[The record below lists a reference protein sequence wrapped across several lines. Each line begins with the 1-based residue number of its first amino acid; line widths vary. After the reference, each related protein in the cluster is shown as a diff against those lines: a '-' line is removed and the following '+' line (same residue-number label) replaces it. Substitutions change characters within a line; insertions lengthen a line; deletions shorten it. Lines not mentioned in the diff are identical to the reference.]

1 MLAINSGISVVEI
14 PARGQVIPVSREA
27 VAAFI
32 GPTLR
37 GPVDMPVAVR
47 SLEEFLARFGVPG
60 HYSRMELLLGQ
71 FFDNGGSLA
80 VVVRVCRSRRRNR
93 IALPGPAG
101 PLVLEALH
109 PGPLEYLRACVDY
122 AGLATDERDR
132 FNLVIHRCAS
142 PEQPL
147 VEEQESFTGVSVRPG
162 DAEFIGDVLASSA
175 LVRLAE
181 EPPAERPFDTIGTD
195 PLRPVRYVYGRSDA
209 AHADISSNAPTDYD
223 LIGSREEGT
232 GLFAL
237 ELVPW
242 VDFICLM
249 PGSADVALGP
259 VALFAAERYCRERQ
273 ALLILDPPQ
282 SWRSVRDVVEG
293 QRGHGLA
300 SPNVVTYFPPLDSA
314 AQTPAPGIASAAGAI
329 AGRLAAVGFEPV
341 ASLPLALGR
350 SRPALDLDDGDIHQL
365 GRLGVNAIARSTP
378 TRVELAGLVSMAR
391 CGGMTVSW
399 NDLRQRRVFLFIVS
413 SIARHTRWAVYETPG
428 SSAWP
433 DVRREC
439 RDFLAA
445 LHARGLLAGE
455 TEREAF
461 YVKCDVDTNRATS
474 GSAAARLALVVGVA
488 LARPGRFVA
497 VEIRHEAD
505 SCTVAEL
512 GWQPGP
518 ELALAS

>member
-1 MLAINSGISVVEI
+1 MLAIHSGISVIEI
-14 PARGQVIPVSREA
+14 PARDQVIPVSREA

-60 HYSRMELLLGQ
+60 HHSRMELLLGQ

-101 PLVLEALH
+101 ALVLEALH
-109 PGPLEYLRACVDY
+109 PGPLEHLRACVDY
-122 AGLATDERDR
+122 EGLATDERDR
-132 FNLVIHRCAS
+132 FNLVVHRCAS

-162 DAEFIGDVLASSA
+162 DAQFIGDVLATSA

-181 EPPAERPFDTIGTD
+181 EPPAERPFGTIGTD
-195 PLRPVRYVYGRSDA
+195 PSRPVRYVYGRGDA
-209 AHADISSNAPTDYD
+209 AWGDTSSNAPTDYD
-223 LIGSREEGT
+223 LIGSRVEGT

-242 VDFICLM
+242 VDFICLV
-249 PGSADVALGP
+249 PGSADTALGP
-259 VALFAAERYCRERQ
+259 VALFAAERYCRERH

-282 SWRSVRDVVEG
+282 CWRSVRDVVG
-293 QRGHGLA
+293 SQRGHGLA
-300 SPNVVTYFPPLDSA
+300 SPNVLTYFPPLESA
-314 AQTPAPGIASAAGAI
+314 TQAPAPGIASAAGAI

-350 SRPALDLDDGDIHQL
+350 SRAALDLDEGDIHQL
-365 GRLGVNAIARSTP
+365 GRLGVNAIARGAS
-378 TRVELAGLVSMAR
+378 TRVELAGLVTMAR
-391 CGGMTVSW
+391 GGGIAASW
-399 NDLRQRRVFLFIVS
+399 NDLRQRRVFLFVAS
-413 SIARHTRWAVYETPG
+413 SIARHTRWALYEIPG
-428 SSAWP
+428 SAVWQ

-445 LHARGLLAGE
+445 LHARGLLAGD

-461 YVKCDVDTNRATS
+461 YVKCDADTNGANSAT
-474 GSAAARLALVVGVA
+474 ANRLALVVGVA
-488 LARPGRFVA
+488 LARPGQFVA
-497 VEIRHEAD
+497 AEIRHEAD
-505 SCTVAEL
+505 ACTVAEL